1 MNFFTAWALP
11 AIVAVIM
18 FSMGL
23 GLRPADFAA
32 VAVRP
37 RAFLV
42 GAAAQLLL
50 LPLLALLVIQLLGI
64 GGGLAVGFMIIAAAP
79 GGPMSNLLT
88 HLGHGDTALSIS
100 LTAVI
105 SMISILTLPLI
116 VSLALPHFMG
126 AAAPELSLAGTV
138 MTLSAMT
145 LLPVL
150 AGMAL
155 RGLWPRGAM
164 RLEPAMR
171 RLAVVLFLL
180 FLVAAIWLARDLV
193 RAHLP
198 SLAPGILLLNLSA
211 MTAAF
216 LLAKSARLSPPQVIA
231 LTIECGI
238 QNGSL
243 AMFVG
248 ATLLGS
254 EAMML
259 PGAAYGV
266 LMFPT
271 ALLFVA
277 LVLRGERRL
286 AKAEAEAVE

>member
-1 MNFFTAWALP
+1 MNFFSAWGLP

-18 FSMGL
+18 FAMGL

-32 VAVRP
+32 VAARP
-37 RAFLV
+37 KGFLV
-42 GAAAQLLL
+42 GAAAQLVL
-50 LPLLALLVIQLLGI
+50 LPTLALAVVHALGI
-64 GGGLAVGFMIIAAAP
+64 TGGLAVGFMIIAAAP

-116 VSLALPHFMG
+116 VALALPSFMG

-150 AGMAL
+150 AGMTL
-155 RGLWPRGAM
+155 RGFWPAQAIW
-164 RLEPAMR
+164 LEPFMR
-171 RLAVVLFLL
+171 RLAIGFFLL

-193 RAHLP
+193 RAHLLA
-198 SLAPGILLLNLSA
+198 LAPGILLLNLSA
-211 MTAAF
+211 MSAAF
-216 LLAKSARLSPPQVIA
+216 LLAKAARLSPPRVIA

-248 ATLLGS
+248 ATLLDS

-266 LMFPT
+266 LMFPS

-286 AKAEAEAVE
+286 ARAEAEATE